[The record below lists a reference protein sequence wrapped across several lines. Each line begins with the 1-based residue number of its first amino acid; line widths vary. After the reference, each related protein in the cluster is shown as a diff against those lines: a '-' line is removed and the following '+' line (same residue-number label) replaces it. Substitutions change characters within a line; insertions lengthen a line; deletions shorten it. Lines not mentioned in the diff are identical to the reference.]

1 MKVDLKYG
9 NINTGDFY
17 GDFTC
22 DLKYGNLNAGRFF
35 NSPVNI
41 EGKYSNFN
49 IDKTGT
55 LNFSIDYANVKMNE
69 ADALNIQS
77 KYSNYTIGKV
87 GTLKADCSYG
97 NINIDSVDELD
108 VQSRYVNYKT
118 GKVRTAKA
126 DCSYGS
132 INIDSLEELE
142 AKLKYA
148 PVTVQNLGRKLTLDC
163 SYSTTKI
170 RDSSGHLKSVKFSG
184 LYSDLRLSLD
194 PDLSA
199 DFGADLKYGNLSI
212 DDKYGFKYSL
222 SEKDHNRTVKK
233 GTFGKKTPT
242 AKVDISASYSNI
254 SIK

>member
-9 NINTGDFY
+9 NINMGDFY

-22 DLKYGNLNAGRFF
+22 DLKYGNLNAGTFF

-55 LNFSIDYANVKMNE
+55 LNFSIDYANVKINE

-77 KYSNYTIGKV
+77 KYSNYKTGKV

-97 NINIDSVDELD
+97 NINIDSVDELE
-108 VQSRYVNYKT
+108 VQSKYVNYKT
-118 GKVRTAKA
+118 AKVGTVKA

-132 INIDSLEELE
+132 INIDSVDELD
-142 AKLKYA
+142 AKLRYA
-148 PVTVQNLGRKLTLDC
+148 PMSVENLGRKLNLDC
-163 SYSTTKI
+163 SYSGTKI
-170 RDSSGHLKSVKFSG
+170 NSTSGQLKSVKFSG
-184 LYSDLRLSLD
+184 RYSDLRLSLD

-199 DFGADLKYGNLSI
+199 DFNADLKYGNLSI

-233 GTFGKKTPT
+233 GTFGNKTPT
-242 AKVDISASYSNI
+242 AKIDISASYSDI